1 MFSRIATKHIPQ
13 NQHEFSSKSPFSA
26 NYKSSTLPF
35 DKSFVKIKQEGA
47 LRKLHEQLKLI
58 AWMECAPTRFSIK
71 DMTLSNYSMVEFA
84 WPISFS
90 GMDITQCYQCFHISV
105 EESFGPFLF
114 AIVCN
119 FVAIYCRC

>member
-47 LRKLHEQLKLI
+47 LRKTSRATKTHSMDGMCSYSIFDQRYDLIQLL
-58 AWMECAPTRFSIK
+58 
-71 DMTLSNYSMVEFA
+71 Y
-84 WPISFS
+84 
-90 GMDITQCYQCFHISV
+90 G
-105 EESFGPFLF
+105 
-114 AIVCN
+114 
-119 FVAIYCRC
+119 